1 MGRQHVRDL
10 LQVTRRQR
18 VLIETLLVLV
28 AAGVIAVVI
37 TWPLALHFDTDILG
51 GSGGPSDSMGY
62 WWDIWNNHRNG
73 IDFFGGAVQDQI
85 GVPFGRPIVGSGNL
99 LLLVFTGPAWLLA
112 SVASA
117 AFTYNVMALAG
128 LALSAGAMYLL
139 VRWLGLG
146 IAVAAWA
153 GVAMEIA
160 PYEAF
165 RASAHLPLAH
175 MEWAPLL
182 LLAGIAWIRRP
193 TWRRAILLALATL
206 LGWLSNPYYGAM
218 ATAVAVTILAVGAF
232 AFLRRPFGIGA
243 ALKRLGTAIAALF
256 VLVGIPVLILLKASG
271 GATEAVTRQRVE
283 LELYGAR
290 VWDYVIPPPGSWI
303 GDGIAGTSGL
313 DPARSPGGERM
324 VFLGWAVI
332 ALAIAGL
339 VLAWRRWGALTPKE
353 RTGVAVGVAVAL
365 VAGLMSAAS
374 PTRIL
379 GFEFPM
385 PSSLVFDYLPY
396 LRAYARFGDVVLVA
410 VLLLGAIGLA
420 LIVRGRSTLWTNA
433 WIAAA
438 FVFTCATLPLT
449 LPLGSGPPLVIN
461 GQLPEQVATWQWLR
475 DHDPGA
481 TVIEAPAFTSEDVDR
496 YYLGGQT
503 VHGHPLAN
511 GGLNEHSAA
520 ADFTD
525 EFGNPLSSASAQAY
539 ATAGIDLVAIEPWA
553 YALRKIAMPAV
564 SRPPQGYALVAN
576 LGEGGG
582 IWRVT
587 AAPSGAIAFPDR
599 TTWDPARVVNG
610 VRWRYMRDS
619 AVMRVFSPN
628 GGRFIVNF
636 TAAGYD
642 PLLTY
647 PLSITAPDGTTH
659 AVPVRG
665 RTPISFTTTLP
676 AGTSRFTLTAKRPAN
691 DPLGPGGMTVQTSA
705 WALAQDG

>member
-1 MGRQHVRDL
+1 VAVSIPGGLITPVVRSAEKKSLSTISNEMKDY
-10 LQVTRRQR
+10 
-18 VLIETLLVLV
+18 
-28 AAGVIAVVI
+28 AARARARKLK
-37 TWPLALHFDTDILG
+37 PEEYQG
-51 GSGGPSDSMGY
+51 GSSAVSNLGMF
-62 WWDIWNNHRNG
+62 G
-73 IDFFGGAVQDQI
+73 IKNFSAVI
-85 GVPFGRPIVGSGNL
+85 
-99 LLLVFTGPAWLLA
+99 
-112 SVASA
+112 
-117 AFTYNVMALAG
+117 
-128 LALSAGAMYLL
+128 
-139 VRWLGLG
+139 
-146 IAVAAWA
+146 
-153 GVAMEIA
+153 
-160 PYEAF
+160 
-165 RASAHLPLAH
+165 
-175 MEWAPLL
+175 
-182 LLAGIAWIRRP
+182 
-193 TWRRAILLALATL
+193 
-206 LGWLSNPYYGAM
+206 NPPHA
-218 ATAVAVTILAVGAF
+218 TILAVGAF
-232 AFLRRPFGIGA
+232 AFLRRHLGVGA

-290 VWDYVIPPPGSWI
+290 AWDYVIPPPGSWI

-313 DPARSPGGERM
+313 DPVRSPGGERM

-396 LRAYARFGDVVLVA
+396 LRAYARFGAVVLVA

-438 FVFTCATLPLT
+438 FVFTCATLPVT
-449 LPLGSGPPLVIN
+449 LPLGSGPPLLIN
-461 GQLPEQVATWQWLR
+461 GQLPDRVATWQWLR

-503 VHGHPLAN
+503 VHGHPIAN

-564 SRPPQGYALVAN
+564 SRPPQGYALAAN

-628 GGRFIVNF
+628 GGRFIVSF

-642 PLLTY
+642 PRLTY
-647 PLSITAPDGTTH
+647 PLSIIAPDGTTH
-659 AVPVRG
+659 AVAVRG

-676 AGTSRFTLTAKRPAN
+676 AGYAFARAN
-691 DPLGPGGMTVQTSA
+691 SPQQREA
-705 WALAQDG
+705 WATAFAHGFGFPPRTGPAFASRLGAETADDASIQYFWILKDGQPVCTSVCVHGDGVAGIYAVATLPQERSKGLGAFATTEPLRIAHRLGYRVGVLQASDEGHPVYRRIGFVDVGPVPLYLRMPA

>member
-1 MGRQHVRDL
+1 M
-10 LQVTRRQR
+10 TRWKAITLETIA
-18 VLIETLLVLV
+18 VLI
-28 AAGVIAVVI
+28 AAGLIAVLI

-85 GVPFGRPIVGSGNL
+85 GVPFGRPLVGSGNL

-112 SVASA
+112 TVASA

-165 RASAHLPLAH
+165 RATAHLPLAH

-182 LLAGIAWIRRP
+182 MLAGIAWIRRP

-218 ATAVAVTILAVGAF
+218 ATAMAITILAVGAV
-232 AFLRRPFGIGA
+232 ALLRRPAGAGA
-243 ALKRLGTAIAALF
+243 ALKRLGTAIAALV
-256 VLVGIPVLILLKASG
+256 VLVGIPVLILLRASS

-290 VWDYVIPPPGSWI
+290 IWDYVIPPPGSWI
-303 GDGIAGTSGL
+303 GDGIAGTAGL
-313 DPARSPGGERM
+313 DPVRSPGGERM
-324 VFLGWAVI
+324 VYLGWAVI
-332 ALAIAGL
+332 ALAITGI

-374 PTRIL
+374 PTRIF
-379 GFEFPM
+379 GVEFPM
-385 PSSLVFDYLPY
+385 PSSVVFDYLPY
-396 LRAYARFGDVVLVA
+396 LRAYARFGAVVLVA

-438 FVFTCATLPLT
+438 FVFTCATLPMA
-449 LPLGSGPPLVIN
+449 LPLGSGPPVLIN
-461 GQLPEQVATWQWLR
+461 GQLPDQVATWKWLR
-475 DHDPGA
+475 DHDAGA
-481 TVIEAPAFTSEDVDR
+481 TVIEAPAFTSEDTDR

-511 GGLNEHSAA
+511 GGLNEHSVA
-520 ADFTD
+520 ADFTE
-525 EFGNPLSSASAQAY
+525 EFGNPVSPASARAY
-539 ATAGIDLVAIEPWA
+539 ATAGIDLVAIEPWS
-553 YALRKIAMPAV
+553 YALSKIPVPTVSQPPA
-564 SRPPQGYALVAN
+564 GYALAAD
-576 LGEGGG
+576 LGAGGG

-587 AAPSGAIAFPDR
+587 ASPAKAIAFPDR
-599 TTWDPARVVNG
+599 TTWDAARTVNG

-619 AVMRVFSPN
+619 AVMRAYSPT
-628 GGRFIVNF
+628 GGRFTVTF

-642 PLLTY
+642 PLLAY
-647 PLSITAPDGTTH
+647 PLVIAAPDGTTH
-659 AVPVRG
+659 SVSVKG
-665 RTPISFTTTLP
+665 RTAVSFVTTLP
-676 AGTSRFTLTAKRPAN
+676 AGTSRFTLTTTRPPG
-691 DPLGPGGMTVQTSA
+691 DPVGPDGMTVQTSA
-705 WALAQDG
+705 WTLVATR